1 MQNPLLGMLLGQN
14 NPAAANIM
22 AMAQSAGLI
31 DLAIQGY
38 QAYKAGRLPEFVSYQ
53 YENNIAFRKFY
64 DRHKDET
71 FKEFLKSNAIDLE

>member
-22 AMAQSAGLI
+22 AMAQSAGLV

-38 QAYKAGRLPEFVSYQ
+38 QAYKSGRLPEFVSYQ

-64 DRHKDET
+64 DKHKNET